1 MEALCAFSKFTVD
14 LEAFVK
20 RVVAIGTV
28 AVLFSESSERL
39 GLTHDRILV

>member
-28 AVLFSESSERL
+28 AVFLSESSEGL
-39 GLTHDRILV
+39 GLTKDRVLV